1 MSKHDYKTTMGG
13 TENVFQ
19 TTCWIDIC
27 KARTSD
33 KAQRKAIIGNLLR
46 KYWRPVYCYLRHKGY
61 DNERAK
67 DLTQGF
73 FHEVVLGHELIQ
85 KADQT
90 KGRFRTFLLTALGH
104 YVSNV
109 YRNETTKKRMPK
121 GRLVHFNE
129 FNECDEPN
137 ISTTATA
144 EEVFHYTWASNLLDE
159 VITKVKNE
167 YCSSGKESHWKVFDE
182 KVLVPILTNA
192 HPPLLTEICSKYG
205 IDSTSK
211 ASNMILTV
219 KRRLGTVIKQ
229 CLRQFVQSESEVEDE
244 FNELLKILSNSNAR

>member
-1 MSKHDYKTTMGG
+1 MGG

-19 TTCWIDIC
+19 TTCWVDIR
-27 KARTSD
+27 KARIND
-33 KAQRKAIIGNLLR
+33 EAQRKAIIDNLLR
-46 KYWRPVYCYLRHKGY
+46 KYWKPVYCYLKHKGY

-73 FHEVVLGHELIQ
+73 CHEVVLGHELIQ

-121 GRLVHFNE
+121 GRFVPLDE
-129 FNECDEPN
+129 FNEHDEPN

-144 EEVFHYTWASNLLDE
+144 EEIFHYTWASNLLDE
-159 VITKVKNE
+159 AITKVKNE
-167 YCSSGKESHWKVFDE
+167 YCSGGKENHWKVFDE
-182 KVLVPILTNA
+182 EVLAPILTNA
-192 HPPLLTEICSKYG
+192 HPPSLTEICSKYG

-219 KRRLGTVIKQ
+219 KRRFGTVIKQ